1 MTRIVIADDH
11 PIFRRGLRDMI
22 EEMPGDHA
30 VVGEAEDGAALLQ
43 QVRVLRPDVAVVDL
57 AMPRVDGFQFMERL
71 GSAGGGGVAV
81 IVLSMYADEAYLDRA
96 LALGARGY
104 VLKDDASDDLSRCLA
119 AVVAGETYISP
130 RIGRARPSAPMP
142 ESGDDDGID
151 RLTPVQRSV
160 LRHLSQHKTSK
171 EIADELGLSYRTVQN
186 HRARI
191 ADALG
196 LRGRNTLLAYAVRN
210 RARLR

>member
-81 IVLSMYADEAYLDRA
+81 NPATDRVFITNSASNNVSIVDGDSN
-96 LALGARGY
+96 
-104 VLKDDASDDLSRCLA
+104 
-119 AVVAGETYISP
+119 AVVATQAGGQFPYGIAVNPT
-130 RIGRARPSAPMP
+130 
-142 ESGDDDGID
+142 DGA
-151 RLTPVQRSV
+151 VYV
-160 LRHLSQHKTSK
+160 GN
-171 EIADELGLSYRTVQN
+171 GLSDNLSLFY
-186 HRARI
+186 
-191 ADALG
+191 DEG
-196 LRGRNTLLAYAVRN
+196 VR
-210 RARLR
+210 RREP